1 MKLKQT
7 KSNTSFYETFS
18 DLIFAT
24 MAIFVLLMIVF
35 MVQINLSQ
43 SVDELLEK
51 IKKETTELKHEEKNL
66 EKKNEQLSKLEK
78 SKQSVQQYNFE
89 VVIAVDTTGSM
100 QWELDQLTNTIGLI
114 GKILPKIG
122 QSVKMGVIAYRRD
135 EHNRADIKV
144 FPLQVIKDDDTD
156 GKKSFRKIHG
166 FVSRLRAQPGSAP
179 IEEAMD
185 QALKMFSNSES
196 FTGHQTFM
204 LLGDVGPYE
213 DRYRDQLI
221 DGRNREQEKGM
232 INQLKLWTEESL
244 HRNLLILFSGDDEIG
259 KTSGNQHQ
267 KFVESRKFFE
277 QLATEAGQPQGFTSN
292 HAEMIPQLLSVI
304 LK

>member
-7 KSNTSFYETFS
+7 KSTTSFYETFS

-292 HAEMIPQLLSVI
+292 HSEMIPQLLSVI

>member
-1 MKLKQT
+1 VKLKQT

>member
-1 MKLKQT
+1 M
-7 KSNTSFYETFS
+7 
-18 DLIFAT
+18 
-24 MAIFVLLMIVF
+24 
-35 MVQINLSQ
+35 
-43 SVDELLEK
+43 
-51 IKKETTELKHEEKNL
+51 
-66 EKKNEQLSKLEK
+66 SKLEK

-100 QWELDQLTNTIGLI
+100 QWELDQLANTIGLI

-122 QSVKMGVIAYRRD
+122 KSVRMGVVAYRRD
-135 EHNRADIKV
+135 ENNRVDIKT
-144 FPLQVIKDDDTD
+144 FPLQVIRDDDTD
-156 GKKSFRKIHG
+156 GKKSYRKIHG
-166 FVSRLRAQPGSAP
+166 FVSGLRAKPGSAP

-185 QALKMFSNSES
+185 QALKMFSNAES
-196 FTGHQTFM
+196 FAGHQTFM

-221 DGRNREQEKGM
+221 DNKNRQQEKEM
-232 INQLKLWTEESL
+232 IDQLKLWTEGNY

-267 KFVESRKFFE
+267 KFVESKQFFQ
-277 QLATEAGQPQGFTSN
+277 QLAKESGQPEGFTSN
-292 HAEMIPQLLSVI
+292 HADMIPQLLSVI

>member
-1 MKLKQT
+1 VKLKQRRST
-7 KSNTSFYETFS
+7 TSFYETFS

-35 MVQINLSQ
+35 VVQINLSQ
-43 SVDELLEK
+43 SVDELLEQ
-51 IKKETTELKHEEKNL
+51 IEKEKVALKLEENKL
-66 EKKNEQLSKLEK
+66 EEKNEQLTKLEK

-122 QSVKMGVIAYRRD
+122 YTVKMGVVAYRRD
-135 EHNRADIKV
+135 ENNRVDIKT
-144 FPLQVIKDDDTD
+144 FPLQVIRDEETD
-156 GKKSFRKIHG
+156 NKRSYRKIHS
-166 FVSRLRAQPGSAP
+166 FVSRLRAKPGSAP
-179 IEEAMD
+179 VEEAMD

-196 FTGHQTFM
+196 FVGHQTFM

-221 DGRNREQEKGM
+221 DSKNRQQEKGM
-232 INQLKLWTEESL
+232 INQLKLWAEGSL

-267 KFVESRKFFE
+267 KFVQSRKFFE
-277 QLATEAGQPQGFTSN
+277 QLANESGQPQGFTSN
-292 HAEMIPQLLSVI
+292 QTDMIPQLLSVI

>member
-7 KSNTSFYETFS
+7 KSVTSFYETFS

-35 MVQINLSQ
+35 VVQINLSQ
-43 SVDELLEK
+43 SIDELLEK
-51 IKKETTELKHEEKNL
+51 IEKETADLKHEEKNL
-66 EKKNEQLSKLEK
+66 EKKNEQLTKLEK

-100 QWELDQLTNTIGLI
+100 QWELDQLANTIGLI

-122 QSVKMGVIAYRRD
+122 DTVKMGVVAYRRD
-135 EHNRADIKV
+135 ENNRVDIKT
-144 FPLQVIKDDDTD
+144 FPLQVIRDEDTD
-156 GKKSFRKIHG
+156 GKKSYRKIHS
-166 FVSRLRAQPGSAP
+166 FVSRLRAKPGSAP

-185 QALKMFSNSES
+185 QALKMFSNAES

-221 DGRNREQEKGM
+221 DGKNRQQEKGM
-232 INQLKLWTEESL
+232 ISQLKLWTEENL

-277 QLATEAGQPQGFTSN
+277 QLAKESGQPQGFTSN
-292 HAEMIPQLLSVI
+292 QADMIPQLLAVI

>member
-1 MKLKQT
+1 MKLKQRRST
-7 KSNTSFYETFS
+7 TSFYETFS

-35 MVQINLSQ
+35 VVQINLSQ
-43 SVDELLEK
+43 SVDELLEQ
-51 IKKETTELKHEEKNL
+51 IEKEKVALKLEENKL
-66 EKKNEQLSKLEK
+66 EEKNEQLTKLEK

-122 QSVKMGVIAYRRD
+122 YTVKMGVVAYRRD
-135 EHNRADIKV
+135 ENNRVDIKT
-144 FPLQVIKDDDTD
+144 FPLQVIRDEETD
-156 GKKSFRKIHG
+156 NKRSYRKIHS
-166 FVSRLRAQPGSAP
+166 FVSRLRAKPGSAP
-179 IEEAMD
+179 VEEAMD

-196 FTGHQTFM
+196 FVGHQTFM

-221 DGRNREQEKGM
+221 DSKNRQQEKGM
-232 INQLKLWTEESL
+232 INQLKLWAEGSL

-267 KFVESRKFFE
+267 KFVQSRKFFE
-277 QLATEAGQPQGFTSN
+277 QLANESGQPQGFTSN
-292 HAEMIPQLLSVI
+292 QTDMIPQLLSVI